1 MEKGQ
6 WMPATISASSS
17 SEVSFS
23 SDYGKVSQRFSP
35 LCLRM
40 WTCKLEYDNSTV
52 FAHLWQAS

>member
-23 SDYGKVSQRFSP
+23 SDYG
-35 LCLRM
+35 
-40 WTCKLEYDNSTV
+40 TCKLEYDNSTV